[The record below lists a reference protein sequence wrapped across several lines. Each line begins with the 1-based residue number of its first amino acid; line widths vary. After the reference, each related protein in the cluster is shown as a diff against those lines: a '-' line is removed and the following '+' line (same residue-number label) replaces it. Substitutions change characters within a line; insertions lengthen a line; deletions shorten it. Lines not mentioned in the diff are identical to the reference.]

1 MPPGGSGLS
10 LAGPQAGSPCPVS
23 CLPAAGSHSSGQLP
37 GAGALGA
44 AAEEAQAWSPDCLI
58 PAAGSGR
65 PGFDVLFL
73 SLSLS
78 LQPLDFLS
86 LSFTRSSL
94 TPLLLSHP
102 LSHSTE
108 VQVELQTA

>member
-23 CLPAAGSHSSGQLP
+23 CLLAAGSHSSGQLP

-73 SLSLS
+73 SLSL
-78 LQPLDFLS
+78 QPLYNQPSD
-86 LSFTRSSL
+86 TRQY
-94 TPLLLSHP
+94 H
-102 LSHSTE
+102 E
-108 VQVELQTA
+108 NIKM